1 MAKWRMDFK
10 TIDGNTDKLQDL
22 IDDLKAT
29 KTKFEENIKTDYKIK
44 DDTIE
49 RLDSIISKL
58 STFRSDLKDLGKK
71 MHDDAK
77 WVNRY

>member
-1 MAKWRMDFK
+1 MSKWRMNFK

-44 DDTIE
+44 SDAIE
-49 RLDSIISKL
+49 KIDAVINKL
-58 STFRSDLKDLGKK
+58 TTFRSDLKKAGSK
-71 MHDDAK
+71 MHEYAK
-77 WVNRY
+77 WVNR

>member
-1 MAKWRMDFK
+1 MANWRMNFK

-58 STFRSDLKDLGKK
+58 STFKNDLKDLGKK